1 MLVQGPKR
9 RAGPGSEGS
18 AGIGTKEECWSRV
31 RRGMLVQGPKR
42 SAGPGSEE
50 ERWSRVR
57 RGVLVQG
64 PKRSVG
70 FYFVNMNDG

>member
-1 MLVQGPKR
+1 MR

-18 AGIGTKEECWSRV
+18 AGIGTK
-31 RRGMLVQGPKR
+31 
-42 SAGPGSEE
+42 E

-64 PKRSVG
+64 PKRSAG